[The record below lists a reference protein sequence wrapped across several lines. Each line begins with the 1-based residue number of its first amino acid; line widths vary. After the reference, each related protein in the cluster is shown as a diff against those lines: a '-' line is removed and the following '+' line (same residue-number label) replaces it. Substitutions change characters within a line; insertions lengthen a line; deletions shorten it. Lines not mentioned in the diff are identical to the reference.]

1 MVYCVFPL
9 VMVPHVYA
17 SDLLAGSTIFPISYQ
32 TKANNRHDWLA
43 GGFMAFIEITNRLPW
58 LIIGGI
64 DNEFDLQLFSCQL
77 GLTAGSCGC
86 VTIGH
91 PHIPDFI

>member
-1 MVYCVFPL
+1 
-9 VMVPHVYA
+9 
-17 SDLLAGSTIFPISYQ
+17 
-32 TKANNRHDWLA
+32 
-43 GGFMAFIEITNRLPW
+43 MAFIEITNRLPC

-86 VTIGH
+86 VTTWY
-91 PHIPDFI
+91 PHIPDFIQSFEIIHIRKPDCHS

>member
-1 MVYCVFPL
+1 MTGAWGMKL
-9 VMVPHVYA
+9 PH
-17 SDLLAGSTIFPISYQ
+17 AGSTIFPISYQ

-86 VTIGH
+86 VTNGH